1 MAAGVLAAA
10 VAVAAF
16 GVEYQPAQDSDVS
29 HPRPPLPPP
38 AYLRYCHHIIPIE
51 HQIVFSSWGFEG
63 GGWGFGKVA
72 RARAACTKGVRVR
85 QCASP
90 ESLSGEAACIATILH
105 SGRWTGGFGVISPCL
120 PSVLHVWQE
129 FASRTEGSLA
139 LTAAAGPVIHLADE
153 SQKD

>member
-72 RARAACTKGVRVR
+72 RARAACNQGVRVR

-105 SGRWTGGFGVISPCL
+105 SERWTGDRGLWGDFTVSSQRAARVAGVCQSHRGLARSDCCRWSRNTPC
-120 PSVLHVWQE
+120 
-129 FASRTEGSLA
+129 R
-139 LTAAAGPVIHLADE
+139 
-153 SQKD
+153 